1 MELFIQTAF
10 ETSEINEEKLCIR
23 GHLTSFSMSIY
34 FPIKTSYKKRQKC
47 TSDIIQSLLAL
58 DRNKS
63 VVVIPYVRT
72 NNEPSDNIPG

>member
-1 MELFIQTAF
+1 
-10 ETSEINEEKLCIR
+10 
-23 GHLTSFSMSIY
+23 MSIY
-34 FPIKTSYKKRQKC
+34 FPIKTSDKKKRKC
-47 TSDIIQSLLAL
+47 TSDIIQSLLVL